1 MFHRSPH
8 SFLCSSDNM
17 VSEAAKKELES
28 AHVHTSALIEQVAAT
43 QQHSIAS
50 QLMHFKLSS

>member
-1 MFHRSPH
+1 
-8 SFLCSSDNM
+8 M

-43 QQHSIAS
+43 QQHAIVDSIAS
-50 QLMHFKLSS
+50 QFMHFKLSS